1 MKKSNLKK
9 KTVVMLLL
17 TAIAGSLI
25 IPGAV
30 FASTSNSQN
39 MMKAGQIVQAQSNV
53 QNGELPP
60 SLPNGEQPNGELPP
74 EMPSGEMQNGQ
85 MQNEQRQ
92 ESSKGM
98 EMRDGSFVPDEDDD
112 GTKYPKPDGE
122 NQMQEGERPELP
134 KGETSQG
141 ENGNNNGMEM
151 KDGSFVPDEDDAGTK
166 YPKTDGESQMQE
178 GEIPEMSNGEQQ
190 NNQDQNYFQMLQKLP
205 QDFVNWLKGL
215 FGGNE

>member
-9 KTVVMLLL
+9 KTGVMLLL

-39 MMKAGQIVQAQSNV
+39 MMKAGQIAQAQSIV
-53 QNGELPP
+53 Q
-60 SLPNGEQPNGELPP
+60 NGELPP
-74 EMPSGEMQNGQ
+74 EMPSVEIQNGQ

-92 ESSKGM
+92 ELSNGM
-98 EMRDGSFVPDEDDD
+98 EMRDDNFVPDEDDD

-134 KGETSQG
+134 NGEIPQG
-141 ENGNNNGMEM
+141 ENGNNNEMEM
-151 KDGSFVPDEDDAGTK
+151 KDGSFVPDEDDDGTK
-166 YPKTDGESQMQE
+166 YPKPDGESQMQE
-178 GEIPEMSNGEQQ
+178 GERLEMQQGEIPEMSNGEQQ
-190 NNQDQNYFQMLQKLP
+190 NNQDQNFSQMLQKLP
-205 QDFVNWLKGL
+205 QDFVNWLKGIL
-215 FGGNE
+215 GGNK